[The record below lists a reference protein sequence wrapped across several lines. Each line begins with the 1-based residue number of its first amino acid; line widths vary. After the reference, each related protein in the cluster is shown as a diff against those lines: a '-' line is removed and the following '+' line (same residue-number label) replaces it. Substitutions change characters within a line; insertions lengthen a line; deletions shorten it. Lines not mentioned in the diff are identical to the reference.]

1 MFAEYGGAS
10 AGKLVMLKFS
20 GLSGPYLFSFFFLFL
35 FLHLLSIYLV
45 SKA

>member
-20 GLSGPYLFSFFFLFL
+20 GLSGPYLFSFFFPFS
-35 FLHLLSIYLV
+35 FFASIEYLLGI
-45 SKA
+45 